1 MMAITRGLGVCIA
14 LAGAA
19 IGLAGPASAEGL
31 SGPYTATVID
41 GPMKHGGRT
50 TWTLSSCGPDCTHID
65 TRGATQFTLHLQG
78 NTWTGPWT
86 GADGTPCTA
95 NLDNSSLVL
104 TEQCPN
110 FPDLVVGLAKNG

>member
-1 MMAITRGLGVCIA
+1 MAITRGLGVCIA

-104 TEQCPN
+104 TEQRPN